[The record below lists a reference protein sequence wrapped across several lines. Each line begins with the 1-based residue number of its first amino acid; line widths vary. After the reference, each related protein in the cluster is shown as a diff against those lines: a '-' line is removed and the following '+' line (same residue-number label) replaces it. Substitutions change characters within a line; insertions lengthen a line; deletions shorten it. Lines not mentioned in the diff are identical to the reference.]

1 LETLSQRRLTRKRAL
16 NAIYYIMTLFEE
28 ILLPANLHLAWQR
41 VKRNKGSAGCDGIG
55 IDDYPRW
62 AKAHWAN
69 IKRGL
74 HTGIYCP
81 QPVKRIEIPKPNGG
95 IRLLGIPCVNDRV
108 IQQAIM
114 QILQAIIDPTFSEHS
129 YGFRPK
135 RSAQHAVK
143 AVQGFI
149 KAKRRYAVDIDLSK
163 FFDQVD
169 HDLLMHRLSLRIN
182 DPQVLALI
190 GKYLRA
196 GISHKGKV
204 EPSLRGVPQGSPLS
218 PLLANIMLDDLD
230 RYLEAKGYLFAR
242 YADDFVISS
251 HSPEEGQRIMEDVKR
266 FLGLLKLP
274 INEEKSQVVPVS
286 ELSFLGYQFKGRY
299 LILSKKSLATFKHKI
314 RQLTRRTWG
323 ISWKRRYYMLRKYL
337 QGWMNYFS
345 LVTYDPILRLD
356 HWIRRRIRMC
366 YLKQWRKPRTRIRNL
381 IKLGVS
387 SKLAITLGISSKGY
401 YRLAKTKAMQIGLNN
416 KYLKAQGL
424 ISLRDQWIASRY
436 PNG

>member
-1 LETLSQRRLTRKRAL
+1 
-16 NAIYYIMTLFEE
+16 MTLFEE

-41 VKRNKGSAGCDGIG
+41 VKRNKGSAGYDGIS
-55 IDDYPRW
+55 IDDYPSW
-62 AKAHWAN
+62 SKAHWGN

-74 HTGIYCP
+74 HAGNYCP

-95 IRLLGIPCVNDRV
+95 VRLLGIPCVNDRV

-114 QILQAIIDPTFSEHS
+114 QHLQALIDPTFSDHS

-143 AVQGFI
+143 AVQQQI

-182 DPQVLALI
+182 DRQVLALI

-196 GISHKGKV
+196 GISNKGKV
-204 EPSLRGVPQGSPLS
+204 EPSRRGVPQGSPLS

-230 RYLEAKGYLFAR
+230 RYLEAKNYPFAR
-242 YADDFVISS
+242 YADDFVISVS
-251 HSPEEGQRIMEDVKR
+251 SPQEGQRVMDDVKR
-266 FLGLLKLP
+266 FLSTLKLP
-274 INEEKSQVVPVS
+274 INEEKSQIVPTS
-286 ELSFLGYQFKGRY
+286 TLCFLGYQFKGRY
-299 LILSKKSLATFKHKI
+299 LTWSKKSLNRFKHNI
-314 RQLTRRTWG
+314 RQLTSRTWG
-323 ISWKRRYYMLRKYL
+323 VSWHKRYHALRQYL

-345 LVTYDPILRLD
+345 LSTYDPVIQLD

-387 SKLAITLGISSKGY
+387 VKIAVTLGISPKGY
-401 YRLAKTKAMQIGLNN
+401 YRLAKTKAVQWGLSNQH
-416 KYLKAQGL
+416 LKSQGL
-424 ISLRDQWIASRY
+424 VSLKDQWIASRY

>member
-1 LETLSQRRLTRKRAL
+1 
-16 NAIYYIMTLFEE
+16 MTLFEE

-41 VKRNKGSAGCDGIG
+41 VRRNKGSAGCDGIS
-55 IDDYPRW
+55 IDDYPQW
-62 AKAHWAN
+62 AQAHWSN

-74 HTGIYCP
+74 QTGIYCP

-114 QILQAIIDPTFSEHS
+114 QHLQALIDPTFSDHS

-135 RSAQHAVK
+135 RSAHHAVK
-143 AVQGFI
+143 AVQQHI

-182 DPQVLALI
+182 DHQILALI
-190 GKYLRA
+190 GQYLRA

-204 EPSLRGVPQGSPLS
+204 EPSLCGVPQGSPLS
-218 PLLANIMLDDLD
+218 PLLANVMLDDLD
-230 RYLEAKGYLFAR
+230 RYLEAKDYPFAR
-242 YADDFVISS
+242 YADDFVISVA
-251 HSPEEGQRIMEDVKR
+251 SPQEGQRIMEDVKY
-266 FLGLLKLP
+266 FLVTLKLP

-286 ELSFLGYQFKGRY
+286 ALSFLGYQFKGRY
-299 LILSKKSLATFKHKI
+299 LTWSKKSLNNFKYKI
-314 RQLTRRTWG
+314 RQLTSRTWG
-323 ISWKRRYYMLRKYL
+323 VSWNKRYHKLRQYL

-345 LVTYDPILRLD
+345 LSTYDPIIQLD
-356 HWIRRRIRMC
+356 YWIRRRIRMC
-366 YLKQWRKPRTRIRNL
+366 YLKQWRKPRTRIHNL

-387 SKLAITLGISSKGY
+387 IKLAVTLGISSKGY
-401 YRLAKTKAMQIGLNN
+401 YRLAKTKAVQLGLNN
-416 KYLKAQGL
+416 QYLKAQGL
-424 ISLRDQWIASRY
+424 VSLRDQWVASRY
-436 PNG
+436 SNG